1 MTFTKVSDSLT
12 VFCLSVDIAVV
23 VESLGRRF
31 KVASDLCQTATG
43 KSVHIIITE
52 DFCIL
57 LNC

>member
-43 KSVHIIITE
+43 KSVRIIITQ
-52 DFCIL
+52 DDCI
-57 LNC
+57 